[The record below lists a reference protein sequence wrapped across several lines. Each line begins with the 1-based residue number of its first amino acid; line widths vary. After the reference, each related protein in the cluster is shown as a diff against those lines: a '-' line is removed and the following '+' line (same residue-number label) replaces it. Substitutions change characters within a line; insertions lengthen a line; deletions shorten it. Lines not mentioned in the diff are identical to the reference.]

1 MTRRFKASGA
11 GYSPLAV
18 FERSNEWVSVL
29 SSRGSVRIPWASR
42 QELLDRL
49 SIVFG
54 TEAIIDAFEAVGT
67 SRPVTLKADD
77 KSLLLEVLE
86 HWLREVSAKGLPEG
100 IFELRNELI
109 DDAYHRSA
117 RSSRGPG

>member
-1 MTRRFKASGA
+1 
-11 GYSPLAV
+11 
-18 FERSNEWVSVL
+18 VL

-54 TEAIIDAFEAVGT
+54 TEAIVDAFEAVGT
-67 SRPVTLKADD
+67 SRPVRLTAED

-86 HWLREVSAKGLPEG
+86 HWLRDVPAKGLPEG
-100 IFELRNELI
+100 IFELRNTLS
-109 DDAYHRSA
+109 DDAHDRG
-117 RSSRGPG
+117 RPSSR